1 MDSFYE
7 ERICTGD
14 EYSRKSIL
22 EALVGIGVGVSHFD
36 WSGFYFGIQSLVTGS
51 LF

>member
-14 EYSRKSIL
+14 EYSRESIL
-22 EALVGIGVGVSHFD
+22 EALVGIGVGVSHSPCLD
-36 WSGFYFGIQSLVTGS
+36 FYFGIQSLVTGS